1 MNNHEGTGEPLSM
14 KRFVVFAA
22 LVTAALAVA
31 VPAFAYNETHGQK
44 ITSST
49 TLDAC
54 GYFVGSQT
62 ANKTTQSG
70 TSVTE
75 KGTWTGVSNN
85 YVFTPVASL
94 GTVTGS
100 YTESYDVDGTT
111 GAISNGSEIFRSDAG
126 MITQSFSYDPS
137 TGWHVSVTATG
148 DLSFLTS
155 DTNGGCYTGAFPR
168 S

>member
-1 MNNHEGTGEPLSM
+1 M

-22 LVTAALAVA
+22 LAAAALAVA
-31 VPAFAYNETHGQK
+31 VPAFAYNESPGKKT
-44 ITSST
+44 TSMT

-54 GYFVGSQT
+54 GYFVGWQT
-62 ANKTTQSG
+62 ANKTTESE
-70 TSVTE
+70 TSFAE

-85 YVFTPVASL
+85 YYLTPVASL

-100 YTESYDVDGTT
+100 YTDSYDVDGVT
-111 GAISNGSEIFRSDAG
+111 GAVSNGSEIFRSDAG
-126 MITQSFSYDPS
+126 TITQSFSFDPS

-155 DTNGGCYTGAFPR
+155 DTDGACYTGAFPR